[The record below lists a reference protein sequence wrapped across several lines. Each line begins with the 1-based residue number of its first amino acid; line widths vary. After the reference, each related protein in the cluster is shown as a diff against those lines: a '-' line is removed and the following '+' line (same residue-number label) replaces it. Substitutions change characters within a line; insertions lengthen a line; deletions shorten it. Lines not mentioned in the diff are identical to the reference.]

1 MLKKY
6 IKKYWLVIVFFT
18 FCVII
23 SNRPIRAMEEIDAY
37 IVYDKK
43 QVEKGDSVEIAIDLP
58 KFAGLV
64 EAIVRYD
71 YNKELLTPKQ
81 IEGNY
86 FYLDSHSIFNS
97 FVMNKLYNEKT
108 LYVEMIKDDI
118 STGYYSSYKN
128 NLCKITFIANKK
140 IDNITTLFDYQN
152 LQIYLFDTSHNLIE
166 YRINKQEKIKGSWIN
181 DNLKIDVFTTLPS
194 LEEVFTVENR
204 QKEEYV
210 TFIDKTIDTSIVSTQ
225 ILQIGVFDVI
235 TGDYISYSIV
245 VNVVDSISPTII
257 GLNEYTVYDTDL
269 DNIDFSSSIEISDNY
284 DHNIT
289 PIIYYYDENDKRI
302 SLKEAIEKF
311 KKDYV
316 LIVGYVA
323 IDSSQNKTE
332 EFFQKYLL
340 IDTTKPVVTG
350 IEQIIID
357 DVDLLKVDFTTY
369 FQVFDNL
376 DTNPALILSFFSE
389 EYEPINDIK
398 DYLNI
403 NNFVNIEVRGI
414 DKFNNESEPFLTMV
428 KLKDTTPPTI
438 EVDDKAYINDVL
450 VNVENLKKLIKVTD
464 NDSRTCSIDCKY
476 YIEQEESEEEFIK
489 QIKSGKNGKIIYVVK
504 DYTGNMN
511 TKEVQIFCVDT
522 TPPIVE
528 LNIQNNE
535 IYESLDMIT
544 WKVKDN
550 FLGEVKVETY
560 LDQERY
566 YSKNVSNGKHQFVL
580 IATDENGNITKVECN
595 FIVSDANFIGNVI
608 RGNIQIKKMV
618 YVYVILGISI
628 VLVIVKI
635 VLMRKKQKEKEN
647 KMIE

>member
-1 MLKKY
+1 M
-6 IKKYWLVIVFFT
+6 KKYWLVIVFFT

-210 TFIDKTIDTSIVSTQ
+210 TFVDKTIDTSIVSTQ

-438 EVDDKAYINDVL
+438 EVDDKVYINDAL
-450 VNVENLKKLIKVTD
+450 VNVEKLKKLIKVTD

-489 QIKSGKNGKIIYVVK
+489 QIKSGKNGKIIYAVK

-544 WKVKDN
+544 WRVKDN

-635 VLMRKKQKEKEN
+635 VLMRKKQKEKGN